1 MTEGRGKKVVIIAG
15 PNGAGKTTFAVEFL
29 PNEADCPIFV
39 NADLIAAGLSPFRA
53 DLLAVRA
60 GRLMLQEIHR
70 HAQNGSSFAFETTL
84 SGRGYARWIP
94 YWQKQGYRVRL
105 FFLRLQAV
113 ETAIQR
119 VAQRVLE
126 GGHDVPEAVIRR
138 RFVAGWRNFEQVYKG
153 LVDEWALYDNSR
165 DEPKL
170 LAQEIRR

>member
-1 MTEGRGKKVVIIAG
+1 MGKTTEKKILIIAG
-15 PNGAGKTTFAVEFL
+15 PNGAGKTTFAMEFL

-70 HAQNGSSFAFETTL
+70 HVSNGSSFAFETTL
-84 SGRGYARWIP
+84 SGRGYARWILH
-94 YWQKQGYRVRL
+94 WQKQGYRVRL
-105 FFLRLQAV
+105 LFLRLQTV

-126 GGHDVPEAVIRR
+126 GGHDVPEVVIRR
-138 RFVAGWRNFEQVYKG
+138 RFVAGWRNFEQVYQG
-153 LVDEWALYDNSR
+153 LVDEWALYDNSC

-170 LAQEIRR
+170 LDQEIRR